1 MNETN
6 IKKLAWSMIA
16 PLITITLI
24 IMSTASLLHAS
35 QTNGEAPTMTELR
48 NATYTGLEDGP
59 VNLSNGHWEGE
70 PYIEGGAAR
79 PTAGLVD
86 SVYFTGNLD
95 GDGAQEAVVVLWQ
108 SGAGTGVYSYV
119 MVMARQKD
127 KILNIGSS
135 LIGDRIQ
142 LRGGGVRDGNII
154 LEVLQVGEND
164 PMCCP
169 TMLATRTW
177 SLQGNQLVEQESR
190 Q

>member
-1 MNETN
+1 
-6 IKKLAWSMIA
+6 MIA

-95 GDGAQEAVVVLWQ
+95 GDGAQEAVVVLWR
-108 SGAGTGVYSYV
+108 SGGGTGVNTYV

-177 SLQGNQLVEQESR
+177 SLQGNQLVEGKLKKVTMQAK
-190 Q
+190 